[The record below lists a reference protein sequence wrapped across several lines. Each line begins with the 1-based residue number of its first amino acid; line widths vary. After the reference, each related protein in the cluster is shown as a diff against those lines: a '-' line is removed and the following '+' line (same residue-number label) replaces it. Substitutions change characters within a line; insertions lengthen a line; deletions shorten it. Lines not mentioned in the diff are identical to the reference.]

1 MILVAALTLAAAAST
16 SLPGNAQARYPLIS
30 KDRLALNVTAG
41 YLGFK
46 SYGDGVKPWNG
57 VDVSSALS
65 YNVGAWTAVA
75 LVDHGFPIQSDGHRT
90 LARAYLNLK
99 TSEVGQWDFYVGGG
113 VLAMGEVAPRD
124 WSGPEGHITA
134 AYKISPRLFWS
145 GTYSHAFS
153 TAENQLGDFDFYRV
167 ALVAKLA
174 P

>member
-1 MILVAALTLAAAAST
+1 MVALVVLAAVT
-16 SLPGNAQARYPLIS
+16 SLNLPSSAQVRYPLVS
-30 KDRLALNVTAG
+30 KDRLALNVTTG

-65 YNVGAWTAVA
+65 YNVGSWTAVA

-99 TSEVGQWDFYVGGG
+99 TSEVGQWDIYVGGG

-124 WSGPEGHITA
+124 WAGPEGHITA
-134 AYKISPRLFWS
+134 SYKISRRLFWS

-153 TAENQLGDFDFYRV
+153 TREDQQGDFDFYRV
-167 ALVAKLA
+167 ALVAKVA